1 MRGRLSQTAQVR
13 GRVCRC
19 GYSRFHEEPG
29 LERRNLYP
37 ILALKLMTV
46 RTRPHRLRTR
56 PRSGRRAARRE
67 ASVEPGLVQPTA
79 PQARERA
86 AGGPQDLAAYCCS
99 CGYVF
104 EAAVSTTVGCPQCG
118 GTQAW

>member
-1 MRGRLSQTAQVR
+1 MRIP
-13 GRVCRC
+13 RV
-19 GYSRFHEEPG
+19 HEESG
-29 LERRNLYP
+29 LTHRNLYS
-37 ILALKLMTV
+37 IIALKLMTV

-56 PRSGRRAARRE
+56 PRIGRRAERRE
-67 ASVEPGLVQPTA
+67 IDLVQQVPQPV

-104 EAAVSTTVGCPQCG
+104 EAAVSTTVGCPHCG

>member
-1 MRGRLSQTAQVR
+1 
-13 GRVCRC
+13 
-19 GYSRFHEEPG
+19 
-29 LERRNLYP
+29 
-37 ILALKLMTV
+37 MTV

-56 PRSGRRAARRE
+56 PRIGRRAARRE
-67 ASVEPGLVQPTA
+67 TSVELSLPKPPQQTP

-104 EAAVSTTVGCPQCG
+104 EAAVTTTVGCPNCG
-118 GTQAW
+118 DTQAW

>member
-1 MRGRLSQTAQVR
+1 
-13 GRVCRC
+13 
-19 GYSRFHEEPG
+19 
-29 LERRNLYP
+29 
-37 ILALKLMTV
+37 MTV

-56 PRSGRRAARRE
+56 PRIGRRVTRRE
-67 ASVEPGLVQPTA
+67 TSVEPSAPLSVQQTV

-104 EAAVSTTVGCPQCG
+104 EAAVSTTVGCPHCG